1 MRCYAL
7 RSLLAPMVLLCLFG
21 STSGQTAEATSE
33 SSASRPASKAA
44 NARFQIQRIYL
55 KEVTLSQPNAPSI
68 FLETE
73 PPRLDIKL
81 EKQSQDLT
89 PDIFEDSIKVT
100 VTARARGKVAFVL
113 TAVQAG
119 IFEVHNITTQQ
130 RAALLKTGCPAILY
144 PYLRTNVT
152 DLITRSGFP
161 PIYLA
166 EVDFEKYVQ

>member
-33 SSASRPASKAA
+33 SSAIPPESKAA

-55 KEVTLSQPNAPSI
+55 KEVTLSQPNAPHI

-73 PPRLDIKL
+73 PRLDIKL

-89 PDIFEDSIKVT
+89 PDVFEDRIKVT

-119 IFEVHNITTQQ
+119 IFEVHNITPQQ